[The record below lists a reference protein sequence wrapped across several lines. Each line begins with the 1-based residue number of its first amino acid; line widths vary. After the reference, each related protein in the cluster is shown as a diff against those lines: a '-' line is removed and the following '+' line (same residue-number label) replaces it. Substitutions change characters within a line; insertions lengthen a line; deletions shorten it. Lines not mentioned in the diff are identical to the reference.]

1 MIDCKEECRWAE
13 RCDAARGFRYK
24 RESCPVFERKVTMT
38 NGDRIRA
45 MTDEELA
52 DKISAMIHMDCL
64 NCVVLQND
72 CIAWENSSVDCKA
85 AWLDWLKQEAE
96 E

>member
-1 MIDCKEECRWAE
+1 MANCVLCTEFDNCPWRSDP
-13 RCDAARGFRYK
+13 DAMCSAFK
-24 RESCPVFERKVTMT
+24 RKSMS

-85 AWLDWLKQEAE
+85 AWLDWLKKETE
-96 E
+96 T